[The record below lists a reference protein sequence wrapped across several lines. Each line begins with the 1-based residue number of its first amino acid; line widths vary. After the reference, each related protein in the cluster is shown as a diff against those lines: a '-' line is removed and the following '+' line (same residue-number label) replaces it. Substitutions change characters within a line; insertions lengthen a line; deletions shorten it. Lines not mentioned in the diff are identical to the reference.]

1 MTDAPNAILNKPITL
16 QARQINHLIPNEV
29 KNDDI
34 KSAHYH
40 VDLTLPQKI
49 NIQLTKAW
57 SWDLLNIPHQVQV
70 TNDGKLSIELRYA
83 EKFLQLS
90 LRGKQESLGVSIQ
103 NKKQHIV
110 KTNIDIN
117 KLKCFPTKLQC
128 HGNGVISNH
137 LSSLL
142 FSSLPQQIDTSSPL
156 ILQTKSHWQLTYKDQ
171 QFISQ
176 LTDNQLSLPSFRLQQ
191 PSYSLELSNNQ
202 LAVPQWVILAN
213 THQWQ
218 WYAPKD
224 KDITFTSNA
233 EATVT
238 IETNSQASH
247 PVQKIT
253 SPLKMTMGSF
263 WVDKQS
269 KQSIKIK
276 SHIHSQLSP
285 ILNGQTLPKL
295 ALNTQLQLAKGEI
308 SLENRIHSLLPNQQ
322 SVHLADI
329 QVRHNL
335 NQQSGLLDVRLSPWQ
350 FDSKRRL
357 SQYYLPEI
365 PTGIELVSGKLEGH
379 LVTRYRQFHPI
390 SSQVSLYTKEL
401 SGMFFNIPF
410 HNANIQL
417 ELQQD

>member
-1 MTDAPNAILNKPITL
+1 M
-16 QARQINHLIPNEV
+16 
-29 KNDDI
+29 
-34 KSAHYH
+34 
-40 VDLTLPQKI
+40 
-49 NIQLTKAW
+49 
-57 SWDLLNIPHQVQV
+57 
-70 TNDGKLSIELRYA
+70 
-83 EKFLQLS
+83 
-90 LRGKQESLGVSIQ
+90 
-103 NKKQHIV
+103 
-110 KTNIDIN
+110 
-117 KLKCFPTKLQC
+117 
-128 HGNGVISNH
+128 
-137 LSSLL
+137 
-142 FSSLPQQIDTSSPL
+142 
-156 ILQTKSHWQLTYKDQ
+156 TYKDQ

-213 THQWQ
+213 TRQWQ

-401 SGMFFNIPF
+401 AECSLIFRFTMPTFSWSFNKISTVYKP
-410 HNANIQL
+410 A
-417 ELQQD
+417 LQPLLVSKKSSSVFPLLTYG